1 VIRAAVAQ
9 GWGAPIAKACGMPF
23 PDCNRCRRPES
34 EELRK
39 AWGCDA
45 PTGRVV
51 WRSSCP
57 RCADAGVDCERCGG
71 SGTAEH
77 HRCPS
82 AMLRKTPQY
91 LQVKIDLLM
100 RAYSHYDRRNVL
112 PVAGAWLDQSRS
124 FLAGVDLIDAE
135 RGFWERIRND
145 HDMREM
151 ERTKAQSQMS
161 ARQGRRR

>member
-1 VIRAAVAQ
+1 
-9 GWGAPIAKACGMPF
+9 
-23 PDCNRCRRPES
+23 
-34 EELRK
+34 
-39 AWGCDA
+39 
-45 PTGRVV
+45 
-51 WRSSCP
+51 
-57 RCADAGVDCERCGG
+57 
-71 SGTAEH
+71 
-77 HRCPS
+77 
-82 AMLRKTPQY
+82 MLRKTPQY